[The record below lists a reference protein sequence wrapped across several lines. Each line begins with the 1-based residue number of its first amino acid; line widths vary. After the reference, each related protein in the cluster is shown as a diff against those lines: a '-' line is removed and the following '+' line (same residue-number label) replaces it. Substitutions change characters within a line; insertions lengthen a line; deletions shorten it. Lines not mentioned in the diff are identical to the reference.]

1 MLHPSDIANKTF
13 DKGMGGYKQDAVDS
27 FLEMVAQEYSNLLTQ
42 KEEAE
47 SKLEVLAEKIQEY
60 RNDEDSLRAALIG
73 AQKLG
78 DSVIRESNEKADR
91 ILREAGKKAEFLI
104 TDAKSA
110 ISREQNAL
118 MQMKKEVAKF
128 KNELFETYKIHIE
141 LISRISDYD
150 INDENNKKAINN
162 KETKQETLET
172 QDQPEDENQEE
183 VSFDDIDPQTSDA
196 EITGEINEI
205 VFDEQPEENSE
216 EEAVSVTSQAKY
228 EELKFGDN
236 YDAFS
241 SRKPSSKSSF
251 LKRKK

>member
-91 ILREAGKKAEFLI
+91 IIREAGKKAEFLI
-104 TDAKSA
+104 ADAKSA

-128 KNELFETYKIHIE
+128 KNELFETYKMHIE

-150 INDENNKKAINN
+150 VENDKKAINN

-172 QDQPEDENQEE
+172 QDQLQDENQEE
-183 VSFDDIDPQTSDA
+183 VSFDDIDSQTSEA
-196 EITGEINEI
+196 EITEEINEI

-216 EEAVSVTSQAKY
+216 EAVSVASQAKY

-241 SRKPSSKSSF
+241 SRKSASKSSF
-251 LKRKK
+251 LKRKNR